1 MKNGVTK
8 DTESYNKRIG
18 VKDRDTRQA
27 TEGTREASTTVETRA
42 RDRRRGKERERE
54 RNGPAF
60 PCKAHPGIQPL
71 RRAGEMLK
79 KREQYLSRTEETKR
93 DRETARLRETGS
105 DF

>member
-54 RNGPAF
+54 KWASFSLQGTPWHSAVEESRRNV
-60 PCKAHPGIQPL
+60 
-71 RRAGEMLK
+71 E
-79 KREQYLSRTEETKR
+79 RERTVFVKN
-93 DRETARLRETGS
+93 
-105 DF
+105 

>member
-54 RNGPAF
+54 MGQLFPVRHTLAF
-60 PCKAHPGIQPL
+60 S
-71 RRAGEMLK
+71 RRGEQEK
-79 KREQYLSRTEETKR
+79 C
-93 DRETARLRETGS
+93 
-105 DF
+105 